1 MSILYQKENSLDR
14 LNFSEILAC
23 LTALWTW
30 EGVKHLSTKTNE
42 EEKKAIVPSQLS
54 AMVETDYIMDKVN
67 VRLTKMTFKYG
78 Y

>member
-30 EGVKHLSTKTNE
+30 EGVEHLSIKTNE
-42 EEKKAIVPSQLS
+42 EGKKQ
-54 AMVETDYIMDKVN
+54 
-67 VRLTKMTFKYG
+67 
-78 Y
+78 